1 MKIYDISQEVF
12 SCEVYPGDPVP
23 EKTALKSMQEGEV
36 YNLTAFS
43 MCAHNGTHIDAPIH
57 FINIFSML
65 NDCNISLFK
74 RKEDI
79 SLCLVFFVSLLEF
92 LDIEVIQNRF
102 SRSWSFLSNE
112 FPPLKH
118 LIASNKT

>member
-43 MCAHNGTHIDAPIH
+43 
-57 FINIFSML
+57 
-65 NDCNISLFK
+65 
-74 RKEDI
+74 
-79 SLCLVFFVSLLEF
+79 
-92 LDIEVIQNRF
+92 
-102 SRSWSFLSNE
+102 SRSRQARTARS
-112 FPPLKH
+112 K
-118 LIASNKT
+118 